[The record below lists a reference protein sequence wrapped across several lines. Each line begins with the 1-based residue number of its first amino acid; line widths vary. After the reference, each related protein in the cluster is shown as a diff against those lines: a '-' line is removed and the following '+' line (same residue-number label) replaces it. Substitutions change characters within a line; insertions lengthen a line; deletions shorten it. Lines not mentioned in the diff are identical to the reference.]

1 MAEVRVRFYGSFR
14 NITGKEMDS
23 IQLDQATLEGLVQAI
38 ETAYGQGFTQVL
50 RDPQQKLSPGM
61 MVLVNGKQFTGWQTL
76 LSEGDDV
83 TFMSAIA
90 GGGPPSEALPTDTP
104 HRKATRGGL
113 SYGLVGVAACPG
125 IRLHRYNLR

>member
-90 GGGPPSEALPTDTP
+90 GGGAAL
-104 HRKATRGGL
+104 
-113 SYGLVGVAACPG
+113 
-125 IRLHRYNLR
+125 